1 MTRLVGL
8 VLALLFVAAPV
19 AAGAQQAGKAHR
31 IGYVWP
37 GDRAS
42 SAPLTEA
49 FLEGLREH
57 GHVEGRNLTIEWRF
71 ADGKADRLPEL
82 AAELIR
88 LKVDLIVAVSPEP
101 VQAARD
107 ATTTVSIGMV
117 AVADPVTYG
126 FVTSLARPGGNVTGM
141 AFLLPEISTKR
152 LELLR
157 ETVPDL
163 SRVAVLWN
171 AANRFRALDLKV
183 LQALLLRADQLIE

>member
-82 AAELIR
+82 AADLIR

-101 VQAARD
+101 VQAART
-107 ATTTVSIGMV
+107 ATTSIPIVMV

-157 ETVPDL
+157 EVVPDL
-163 SRVAVLWN
+163 SRVAGCGT
-171 AANRFRALDLKV
+171 RPTDSGRST
-183 LQALLLRADQLIE
+183 